1 MQHKVCSH
9 YSSKAAQHTFSLM
22 SDGLPRVQQQ
32 ARQYTVLPRN
42 VLQCCFHAIVIHHAF
57 PKLKF
62 DMKESLC
69 WEHLVRLKKVYRMLH
84 AWQVY
89 PSYMCQHPQMNYTA
103 NCILFTEFWTLSS
116 YILPI
121 RVNSHRWIIL
131 KSVSFLQNVTRLAGI
146 SFLYAYWWIILQS
159 VSILPWLYPTLLYSL
174 LFKDA
179 LHTKEQATI
188 LLLK

>member
-89 PSYMCQHPQMNYTA
+89 PSYTPTDELYCKVYPFYLGYIQRYYTLCYSRMLCIQRDKRQRTCWNRE
-103 NCILFTEFWTLSS
+103 NCKSAFSDIFICKCPWTA
-116 YILPI
+116 
-121 RVNSHRWIIL
+121 
-131 KSVSFLQNVTRLAGI
+131 Q
-146 SFLYAYWWIILQS
+146 
-159 VSILPWLYPTLLYSL
+159 
-174 LFKDA
+174 
-179 LHTKEQATI
+179 
-188 LLLK
+188 